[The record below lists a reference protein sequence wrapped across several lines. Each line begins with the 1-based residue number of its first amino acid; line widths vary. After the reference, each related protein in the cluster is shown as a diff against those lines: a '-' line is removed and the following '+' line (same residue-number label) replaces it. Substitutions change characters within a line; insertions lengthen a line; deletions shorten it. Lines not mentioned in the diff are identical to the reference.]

1 MFPLARVLSH
11 QNSPHTCSKTH
22 LVLTAYHHSIIFL
35 NSAKVLISTAKL
47 NTTGAGRSVLT
58 GQDGIA
64 CFEDSNKTPPAQE
77 YEPFLVL

>member
-35 NSAKVLISTAKL
+35 NSAKGFNIYCKAEHYWSWKVCAYRTRWDCLL
-47 NTTGAGRSVLT
+47 R
-58 GQDGIA
+58 GQ
-64 CFEDSNKTPPAQE
+64 
-77 YEPFLVL
+77 